1 MTGFFK
7 YQVND
12 EQNSS
17 TLLVEPGRGGGGNIQ
32 SKTQVGVINVK
43 S

>member
-1 MTGFFK
+1 MTVFFK

-12 EQNSS
+12 EQNLS
-17 TLLVEPGRGGGGNIQ
+17 TLLVEPGRGEGGNIQ
-32 SKTQVGVINVK
+32 SKTQVGAINVK